1 MMAAT
6 PRISPA
12 GSRSNVTLN
21 CTEIRVPSFLAAGTA
36 SNIVPYWVTPVSM
49 TLPEPLPVPG
59 TEPLRDDQV
68 EAVTDRFRRRVSED
82 AVPEAADLILPAVPA
97 NNPRPVTAEDL
108 RRLLHA
114 AWSGADP
121 RKWI

>member
-12 GSRSNVTLN
+12 GSRSSVTLN
-21 CTEIRVPSFLAAGTA
+21 STEIRLPSFPGGRHGEQHCHAPGDACLHD
-36 SNIVPYWVTPVSM
+36 
-49 TLPEPLPVPG
+49 LPEPLPVPG

-82 AVPEAADLILPAVPA
+82 DAVPEAADLILPAVPP
-97 NNPRPVTAEDL
+97 NNPRPITAEDL
-108 RRLLHA
+108 SKLRPGLPEA
-114 AWSGADP
+114 VS
-121 RKWI
+121 